1 MKNSISIT
9 SMNNPFFNGFGLF
22 IALIALLSINYACN
36 DKNCAYDP
44 TTNPEGCVLSSS
56 LNLSTGI
63 DPNGNVL
70 APGAGVV
77 DPFWK
82 LINIPPLF
90 ACNSTLLGSINGS
103 AYVMNYANAGTSGWV
118 NQPGSSTLAP
128 VDLGTTN
135 GFGCNN
141 PMNSLGGTVPYVF
154 ERSFCVLQNTTVA
167 FTFSFKGDDEIYF
180 ELVDN
185 SNGNVLST
193 TVNTLYVF
201 PAPAQTWTEAALPLP
216 AGSYSLR
223 GYLANR
229 VSVVLGF
236 SLVGNLTTVNGDLAI
251 SNNATGCCENN
262 TISVLNILEEGCDGI
277 FNGAD
282 QVGNGWT
289 FNLLNASNNIVAT
302 GVSDINGNVFFAG
315 LADGSYTV
323 QIVPQG
329 GWTPTSITIPV
340 TVANNAVGIV
350 EFFNCK

>member
-1 MKNSISIT
+1 M
-9 SMNNPFFNGFGLF
+9 
-22 IALIALLSINYACN
+22 
-36 DKNCAYDP
+36 
-44 TTNPEGCVLSSS
+44 
-56 LNLSTGI
+56 
-63 DPNGNVL
+63 
-70 APGAGVV
+70 
-77 DPFWK
+77 
-82 LINIPPLF
+82 
-90 ACNSTLLGSINGS
+90 
-103 AYVMNYANAGTSGWV
+103 
-118 NQPGSSTLAP
+118 
-128 VDLGTTN
+128 
-135 GFGCNN
+135 
-141 PMNSLGGTVPYVF
+141 
-154 ERSFCVLQNTTVA
+154 
-167 FTFSFKGDDEIYF
+167 
-180 ELVDN
+180 
-185 SNGNVLST
+185 
-193 TVNTLYVF
+193 
-201 PAPAQTWTEAALPLP
+201 
-216 AGSYSLR
+216 
-223 GYLANR
+223 ANR

-251 SNNATGCCENN
+251 SNNSTGCCENN